1 MIPLRLS
8 REMSAAN
15 AAIQRRIHGSK
26 TTALITSK
34 EEMEDMME
42 IVKSLK
48 ESGLLIKVNNKTIKQ
63 LKIT

>member
-1 MIPLRLS
+1 
-8 REMSAAN
+8 
-15 AAIQRRIHGSK
+15 
-26 TTALITSK
+26 
-34 EEMEDMME
+34 MEDMME